1 VVVGGESRELQ
12 RTHTREEKGIETD
25 MQAHGII

>member
-1 VVVGGESRELQ
+1 VVVGGESMELQ
-12 RTHTREEKGIETD
+12 RTHAREEKGIEMD